1 MIKSFRCSSGT
12 IRFTTRG
19 IKKSVDNVK
28 TFYTEYNTLKRLRG
42 IGGIIN
48 LLDADTDK
56 GELWLDYHKLDLHEY
71 IINNNKTVGI
81 TKDIAIILKNQLT
94 FLKNY

>member
-48 LLDADTDK
+48 LLDA
-56 GELWLDYHKLDLHEY
+56 
-71 IINNNKTVGI
+71 N
-81 TKDIAIILKNQLT
+81 
-94 FLKNY
+94 